1 MARDVKKLTRDYLET
16 LSLFED
22 ELPLAPVKPTGK
34 PESYALPGAMD
45 PLPESLEQFRKTIRN
60 CPECPMGVQRNR
72 IVFGD
77 GRSDAR
83 IVFVG
88 EAPGYN
94 EDVQGIPFV
103 GRAGQLLNQML
114 AEVGLRREDVYI
126 CNVLKCRPPENRDPT
141 PAEVASCSG
150 HLLTQ
155 LSLIHPNIIVC
166 LGRHAVSTLLGTSAP
181 MKDLR
186 GRVVPWHDMVVM
198 VTYHPAYYLR
208 NQSQLATGMEDFRLL
223 RKLYDELPNR
233 TRNPES
239 RM

>member
-1 MARDVKKLTRDYLET
+1 MTRDAKQLTRDYLEN
-16 LSLFED
+16 LALFED
-22 ELPLAPVKPTGK
+22 ALILPAPKSAKKSKPA
-34 PESYALPGAMD
+34 PLPGAIE
-45 PLPESLEQFRKTIRN
+45 PLPESLEEFHRCIKN
-60 CPECPMGVQRNR
+60 CAACPMGSQRNR

-77 GRSDAR
+77 GSANAR

-114 AEVGLRREDVYI
+114 ADVGLRREDVYI

-141 PAEVASCSG
+141 PAEMASCSG
-150 HLLTQ
+150 YLLTQ
-155 LSLIHPNIIVC
+155 LALIHPRIIVC

-181 MKDLR
+181 MRDLR

-208 NQSQLATGMEDFRLL
+208 NSSQLVTGQEDFKML
-223 RKLYDELPNR
+223 RKIYDELPR
-233 TRNPES
+233 KA
-239 RM
+239 